1 MVKSV
6 NGAMWHRAILPPA
19 PPSLELIQIREIWE
33 YCEMSSVTPIQPSP
47 LEIVEICKIW
57 WQFSVFVF
65 LPWFEYW
72 IPYPDIFNHQIQIF
86 VPDYE
91 GYANPWD
98 CTDNPCKWCETIC
111 RIRDA
116 YKKKIAHILSHWDN
130 WKLPPPPTLC
140 LKNLQKWA
148 IFFPENLKKSLIFWL
163 IWDNSIFATL
173 PPPLSSK
180 ENQCPFY
187 AMDFWIICV
196 HSDFLIKGHT

>member
-1 MVKSV
+1 
-6 NGAMWHRAILPPA
+6 MWHRAILPPA

-116 YKKKIAHILSHWDN
+116 YKKKIAHILSHRDRGGGGGEGGQN
-130 WKLPPPPTLC
+130 
-140 LKNLQKWA
+140 QMV
-148 IFFPENLKKSLIFWL
+148 
-163 IWDNSIFATL
+163 
-173 PPPLSSK
+173 SK
-180 ENQCPFY
+180 VPK
-187 AMDFWIICV
+187 I
-196 HSDFLIKGHT
+196 SDFFVIASTKITNFTEISWRWVRGS